1 MTTTAAE
8 DQYRERL
15 TPSILGWLLAPA
27 VGVSIWF
34 MLGILG
40 QVVAITAG
48 GTALGLTALA
58 LLGTSTLLRVT
69 GDSGAPQWQAGRA
82 TIPVSLLGTPQVL
95 DAEAMR
101 SAMGPELVATA
112 YVCHRAWVRTGVRVP
127 VQDPADPTPYWLV
140 ATRNPDQLARALVAA
155 GAQAAHSEHTG

>member
-1 MTTTAAE
+1 VTTTATQ
-8 DQYRERL
+8 DRYRERL

-40 QVVAITAG
+40 QVVALIAG
-48 GTALGLTALA
+48 GAALGLTALA
-58 LLGTSTLLRVT
+58 LLGTSALLRVT
-69 GDSGAPQWQAGRA
+69 GDTETPQWQAGRA

-95 DAEAMR
+95 DAEEMR
-101 SAMGPELVATA
+101 RAMGPELAGAA
-112 YVCHRAWVRTGVRVP
+112 YVCHRAWVHTGVRVP

-140 ATRNPDQLARALVAA
+140 ATRNPDQLARALLAA